1 MEPLLERRHEIER
14 VDAVLRGVA
23 GGAGRVVIV
32 EGPAGIGKSRLL
44 EEVRA
49 GAERRGFGVLLTRA
63 TELEQG
69 FPFGIVRQL
78 FEARLLRAGPAERE
92 RWLGGAAALAGH
104 LVTGAHATAG

>member
-1 MEPLLERRHEIER
+1 MEPVLERRHEIER

-23 GGAGRVVIV
+23 RGAGRVVIV

-44 EEVRA
+44 EVVRA
-49 GAERRGFGVLLTRA
+49 GAERRGFAVLLPRA

-69 FPFGIVRQL
+69 FSFGIVRHL
-78 FEARLLRAGPAERE
+78 FEARLLAAGPAERK

-104 LVTGAHATAG
+104 